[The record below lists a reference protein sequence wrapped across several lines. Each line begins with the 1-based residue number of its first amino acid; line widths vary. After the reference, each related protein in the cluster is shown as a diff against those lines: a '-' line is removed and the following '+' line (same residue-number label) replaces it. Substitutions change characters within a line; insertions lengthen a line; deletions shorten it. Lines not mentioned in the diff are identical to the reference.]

1 MDKKRIMIVD
11 DEVPFTRLLKMSL
24 EQGGRYV
31 VRVENDPCRGLQAA
45 NQFLPHL
52 VLMDVMMPG
61 IDGGALAAQFKSVS
75 HLRNV
80 PIVFLTAAARR
91 DEVRAHQGEIGGLP
105 FLAKPV
111 DLKELTQCL
120 QEKLGIQKHA
130 QAQ

>member
-24 EQGGRYV
+24 EQGGCYAV
-31 VRVENDPCRGLQAA
+31 QVENKPCNAVHAA

-61 IDGGALAAQFKSVS
+61 IDGGLLAAQLKASVR
-75 HLRNV
+75 LQNV
-80 PIVFLTAAARR
+80 PIVFLTAAVKRE
-91 DEVRAHQGEIGGLP
+91 EVRAHQGQIGGLP

-111 DLKELTQCL
+111 DLRELTQCL
-120 QEKLGIQKHA
+120 QQQLGSENHV
-130 QAQ
+130 